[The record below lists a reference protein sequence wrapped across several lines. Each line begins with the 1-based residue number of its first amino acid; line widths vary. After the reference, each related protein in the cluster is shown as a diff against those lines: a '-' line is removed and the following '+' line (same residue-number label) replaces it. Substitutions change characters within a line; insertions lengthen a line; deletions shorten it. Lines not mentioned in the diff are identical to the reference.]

1 MIVGV
6 VVIIVTVAAAAV
18 VVAVV
23 VVVVAVVLPVVCC
36 CCWLRPGTIYKPYV
50 NLERLHNMHKS
61 AGAM

>member
-18 VVAVV
+18 VV